1 MYKQYDYRV
10 LYVLKEG
17 GFETH
22 TSPLEVK
29 VGGTFHFALSKE
41 RGASESWLP
50 YIGKYSGPLSDSR
63 GGNQESKR

>member
-1 MYKQYDYRV
+1 MGLSKWIPQKGLHDPGIPHTSMYKQYDYRV

-41 RGASESWLP
+41 RGASES
-50 YIGKYSGPLSDSR
+50 
-63 GGNQESKR
+63 